1 METWCF
7 GAGTDG
13 TNVLTDA
20 TQGVQYLLEIRE
32 HVVKE
37 IIDAEGI
44 LDVVKLIPQPQKWV
58 QNRVIEQNVDAPVP
72 QIQEQS
78 VDGMEVIPRKRV
90 QQHTVERTVDVPMS
104 QSTKETVE
112 AVQIIPPERVPMRP
126 GDNKKFVLIRNAGD
140 KRDDID
146 EMRKKFSTLKDMRML
161 ITGGW
166 RENSNDLT
174 EGGLVKNT
182 GTNIEGSLFRSD

>member
-7 GAGTDG
+7 GPGTDG
-13 TNVLTDA
+13 ANVLTDS
-20 TQGVQYLLEIRE
+20 TQGVQYFLEFRE

-72 QIQEQS
+72 QIQKQS
-78 VDGMEVIPRKRV
+78 VDDMKVISRKQV
-90 QQHTVERTVDVPMS
+90 QPHTVERTVDVPMS
-104 QSTKETVE
+104 QSTMETVE
-112 AVQIIPPERVPMRP
+112 VVQITPPERVPMRL

-146 EMRKKFSTLKDMRML
+146 EKRKKFSTLKDMRML
-161 ITGGW
+161 NTGGW
-166 RENSNDLT
+166 RDNSNDLT
-174 EGGLVKNT
+174 EGGLVQNN
-182 GTNIEGSLFRSD
+182 GPNIEGSQFRSD